1 MAATKSKREQT
12 DKRRNVHLTPL
23 SLAAILALSL
33 GVTQAVRVFQAA
45 FLEGGNNLSTDYI
58 AMVPI
63 VDRILAGNWAN
74 FLHDSCVGSHYMP
87 LSLLAYAANAALFH
101 WDVRMDIGFGLLLAL
116 ARTWL
121 LADCLTVSKDGV
133 KRLFFIAALLAVNF
147 GATQLSVLLYGQL
160 AVAIGLTLFGFTLAL
175 WGLVRFAGRPAAAI
189 LMAFGGLVSSL
200 SWGNVLPCWVSLGT
214 FVLVRRGKK
223 WWEYALLAFA
233 ALVSAAPY
241 LWLFPHGGEHMGSDR
256 TAIVSLFN
264 LRFILNSLGRMF
276 GTKIASTAGSIP
288 LAEISSIVG
297 VILLAVLS
305 LIVFRGRQKQDVVT
319 AGADCRESFLPSY
332 ILVLYGL
339 STVWFISAFRW
350 TIAPWYV
357 PLVSPFW
364 IGLMAIA
371 YRLACPQRQ
380 NYSSSTV
387 PKCLPQSA
395 ASGLAALVMLGLYLK
410 SNISYHEQNLYIDS
424 RTPASESTLRNFAIA
439 PTYLEPLVFE
449 WGGGNPDYL
458 RRLAEPLL
466 RRRLSCFAPHQQWS
480 LQGDFAL
487 PTVNFAG
494 DPADILWTKGESV
507 GDIRHWDCPEHLNL
521 ALLGDAPIKW
531 TVSIPKDCR
540 DAVFQTAV
548 IKPKDKDGSSQAKPA
563 CAMVDIQGSDLR
575 EHQIVKAEPSWRSIV
590 IPLNQYRGQRL
601 TISLGRLSLAKQTG
615 FPAKDTSNPFA
626 DAAGGDA
633 LVFNYPRIDV
643 CLGDAAPPAVVA
655 VQPGNTELSPYLP
668 ATTDGDLVLDTSSR
682 KFWRS
687 PHQVEGIASAV
698 CWTASTNYEP
708 ISNLSAIAVSPSQ
721 YSHLYLEVTASESIK
736 PRLLTLQLLTNR
748 QSKLCYLPLLNGSQK
763 HKYTYDLKLPQ
774 FVKGEVITGLSMMPL
789 ELKKDASNLSN
800 PSNPSNLSNLSFVV
814 DAVRFIH
821 R

>member
-1 MAATKSKREQT
+1 MAVTAKSKREQT
-12 DKRRNVHLTPL
+12 DMRRNVHLTPL
-23 SLAAILALSL
+23 LLAAIFALSL
-33 GVTQAVRVFQAA
+33 GATQTVRVFQAA
-45 FLEGGNNLSTDYI
+45 FLSGGNNLSTDYI
-58 AMVPI
+58 AMVPV
-63 VDRILAGNWAN
+63 VDRILSGNWSN

-101 WDVRMDIGFGLLLAL
+101 WDVRIDIGFGLLLAL

-160 AVAIGLTLFGFTLAL
+160 AVAIGLTLFGFSLAL
-175 WGLVRFAGRPAAAI
+175 WGLVRFAGKPAAAI

-200 SWGNVLPCWVSLGT
+200 SWGNILPCWVSLGT
-214 FVLVRRGKK
+214 FVLARRSKK
-223 WWEYALLAFA
+223 WWEFALLALA
-233 ALVSAAPY
+233 ALLSAAPY

-264 LRFILNSLGRMF
+264 VRFMLNSLGRMF

-288 LAEISSIVG
+288 LAEVSSIVG

-305 LIVFRGRQKQDVVT
+305 FIVFRGRQKQDVVC
-319 AGADCRESFLPSY
+319 AEADCRESFLPSY
-332 ILVLYGL
+332 ILVLYGF

-350 TIAPWYV
+350 TMAPWYV

-371 YRLACPQRQ
+371 YRLACAERQ
-380 NYSSSTV
+380 SDSS
-387 PKCLPQSA
+387 PKGA
-395 ASGLAALVMLGLYLK
+395 NRLAVVVATSVTALVMLGLYLK

-424 RTPASESTLRNFAIA
+424 RTPASESVLRNFAIA

-487 PTVNFAG
+487 PTVSFAG
-494 DPADILWTKGESV
+494 DPADILWTKDESV
-507 GDIRHWDCPEHLNL
+507 RTGRHWDSPEHLNL

-531 TVSIPKDCR
+531 TLSIPKQCR
-540 DAVFQTAV
+540 EAVFQTAV
-548 IKPKDKDGSSQAKPA
+548 SKPKDKDGSSQAKPA

-575 EHQIVKAEPSWRSIV
+575 QHQIVKAEPSWRSIV
-590 IPLNQYRGQRL
+590 IPLNQYRGQKL
-601 TISLGRLSLAKQTG
+601 TISLGRLSLAKESG
-615 FPAKDTSNPFA
+615 LAAKGTSNAFA
-626 DAAGGDA
+626 NALGSDA
-633 LVFNYPRIDV
+633 LLFEYPRIDV
-643 CLGDAAPPAVVA
+643 SLGDAAPPASVD
-655 VQPGNTELSPYLP
+655 VQPGNTELSSYLP
-668 ATTDGDLVLDTSSR
+668 ATTDGDLVLDPSSR
-682 KFWRS
+682 KLWRS

-708 ISNLSAIAVSPSQ
+708 ISNLSALAVSPSH

-748 QSKLCYLPLLNGSQK
+748 QSKLCYLPLLDGSQK

-789 ELKKDASNLSN
+789 ELKKDASN
-800 PSNPSNLSNLSFVV
+800 PSFVV